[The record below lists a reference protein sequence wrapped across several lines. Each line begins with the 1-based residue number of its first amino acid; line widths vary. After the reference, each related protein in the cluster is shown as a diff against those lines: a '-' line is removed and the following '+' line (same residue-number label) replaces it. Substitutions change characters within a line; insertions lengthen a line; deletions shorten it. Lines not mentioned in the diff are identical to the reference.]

1 MSDPKPQVIREL
13 EQEFGFELEEAELED
28 IWDEDKLFSKNENGD
43 ITGLNFDKEKISNI
57 SSLANLK
64 ELKILSLNSTQV
76 NDVSTL
82 KGLVNLTELD
92 LSNTQVSDVS
102 DLKELT
108 NLQILHLS
116 STQVNDVSDLKGL
129 TNLQILVLGNTQVS
143 DVSDLKELTN
153 LTHLFLYETQVSDV
167 SDLKELKNLFQLYL
181 SDTQVSDISALK
193 ELNKLQTLDIRNC
206 KIETIPIEI
215 AEKFEFTKWE
225 DTWESD
231 KISLYGNPIEDFLPP
246 EIINKG
252 QKAVITYLQSKG
264 IERDWIRR
272 DWLKEELE
280 RSTNSKPVEE
290 ERIRGI
296 RDTRPPSVL
305 TRLTLSYHGV
315 APLNEAK
322 TLIIGAG
329 GSGKTS
335 LMRQLMN
342 QKFNPKEDQTHGI
355 RILKHR
361 IDYKDEE
368 NTKIDVH
375 FWDFGG
381 QEINHATHQF
391 FYSKRSLY
399 VLVLDARQEQQAEY
413 WLKYIESFG
422 GNSPVLVVLNKIDE
436 NPAFEVNRRF
446 LLEKYPNI
454 KQSENFYRVSCSTGE
469 GIAALREAVHGALYD
484 LDLRK
489 MELAPS
495 WFAVKEALT
504 NMKEN
509 YISYDKYFEIC
520 RECNVT
526 DATAQ
531 EVLRDLIHDL
541 GLALDFRRLRDFN
554 RQVLNPKWITNGV
567 YRIINSPKVGGEGK
581 GVLRFGGLDDI
592 LHDWE
597 RYNAEDDK
605 NYEYPAHTHRY
616 ITGIMQEFQLCYKLD
631 ESAYIV
637 PDLLPVQEPAGLDY
651 VAHPLHFVI
660 RYEDLLPR
668 SVMPRFMVQMHH
680 RIPEGT
686 DKRWRTGVVIREPL
700 YEASAIIR
708 ADYAEKEI
716 HIWVKG
722 KDRQRMLSFIR
733 KTFEGIRASF
743 SKLNVSEWYVIQK
756 EKGKKAV
763 VVDYETL
770 VICDKENNG
779 LYFCPEL
786 RKNFNTKDVLN
797 GIEAPESRADLPK
810 IRAFISYSHKDEKL
824 KEEFKAHLM
833 PLTYEYGLDL
843 WDDRE
848 IDAGATW
855 EDEIIA
861 HLERDVLIFLL
872 ISADAIASE
881 YIWQKEIPKAIQRH
895 NSGEVIVIPV
905 ILRPCAWEGLD
916 FGKIQAVPKNTEP
929 ITTWENQDSAW
940 LDAVQ
945 QIETVLKG
953 ERLEGLRGG
962 RF

>member
-1 MSDPKPQVIREL
+1 MKDLINLQM
-13 EQEFGFELEEAELED
+13 
-28 IWDEDKLFSKNENGD
+28 LF
-43 ITGLNFDKEKISNI
+43 LNNTEVSNI
-57 SSLANLK
+57 TAL
-64 ELKILSLNSTQV
+64 E
-76 NDVSTL
+76 
-82 KGLVNLTELD
+82 GLP
-92 LSNTQVSDVS
+92 
-102 DLKELT
+102 
-108 NLQILHLS
+108 NLQIL
-116 STQVNDVSDLKGL
+116 
-129 TNLQILVLGNTQVS
+129 
-143 DVSDLKELTN
+143 
-153 LTHLFLYETQVSDV
+153 
-167 SDLKELKNLFQLYL
+167 
-181 SDTQVSDISALK
+181 AL
-193 ELNKLQTLDIRNC
+193 ENC
-206 KIETIPIEI
+206 KIKTISLDI
-215 AEKFEFTKWE
+215 AEKFEFLKWE
-225 DTWESD
+225 ETSMYTRG
-231 KISLYGNPIEDFLPP
+231 IYLYGNPIEDFLPP

-252 QKAVITYLQSKG
+252 QNAVVAYLKSKSTFTVSKENISIILEDGNLDNYIVIDESQKTTIISEDSDLLISRRLTQSG
-264 IERDWIRR
+264 
-272 DWLKEELE
+272 
-280 RSTNSKPVEE
+280 SNPKPTLTK
-290 ERIRGI
+290 RNGI
-296 RDTRPPSVL
+296 RV
-305 TRLTLSYHGV
+305 RLEDIQISADV
-315 APLNEAK
+315 KPKNSPLNEAK

-335 LMRQLMN
+335 LMRRLMN
-342 QKFNPKEDQTHGI
+342 QEFNPKEDQTHGI
-355 RILKHR
+355 RIIKHK
-361 IDYKDEE
+361 IKYEDKE
-368 NTKIDVH
+368 NTKIDIH

-422 GNSPVLVVLNKIDE
+422 GDSPVLVVLNKIDE

-454 KQSENFYRVSCSTGE
+454 KRSENFYRVSCSTGE
-469 GIAALREAVHGALYD
+469 GIAELQEAVRGALYD

-520 RECNVT
+520 RESGVT

-541 GLALDFRRLRDFN
+541 GLALDFKRLRDFN

-581 GVLRFGGLDDI
+581 GVLRFGALDDI

-597 RYNAEDDK
+597 RYDAEDDK

-616 ITGIMQEFQLCYKLD
+616 ITGIMQEFQLCYQLD
-631 ESAYIV
+631 ERAYIV

-651 VAHPLHFVI
+651 AAPPLHFVI

-708 ADYAEKEI
+708 ADYAEKET

-722 KDRQRMLSFIR
+722 TDRRRMLSFIR

-779 LYFCPEL
+779 IYFCPEL

-797 GIEAPESRADLPK
+797 GIEAPESRAELPK

-824 KEEFKAHLM
+824 KEDFKAHLK

-848 IDAGATW
+848 IDAGKQW

-861 HLERDVLIFLL
+861 HLERDNLIFLL
-872 ISADAIASE
+872 ISSAALASD

-895 NSGEVIVIPV
+895 NAGEAIVIPV
-905 ILRPCAWEGLD
+905 ILRPCAWTGLD
-916 FGKIQAVPKNTEP
+916 FSKIQAIPKEGKA
-929 ITTWENQDSAW
+929 ITTWENQDEGW
-940 LDAVQ
+940 LDAVRR
-945 QIETVLKG
+945 IEVVLKG
-953 ERLEGLRGG
+953 ERLDNLR
-962 RF
+962 RRLYR